1 MFSKNFRLRVAL
13 AATLSIAAA
22 SCVAADSDLDFEDET
37 TRINYS
43 LGYQIGGDFK
53 RQDVEMSAD
62 AIVQG
67 IADAL
72 GDGEPQLSQEEMQ
85 ATLVELK
92 RRVTEAQRELR
103 RNNELQMIEAG
114 KAFMAE
120 NAQKKGV
127 VTTES
132 GLQYRIVEAGA
143 GKSPVATDM
152 VTVNYKGTHTYGAEF
167 DSGEGA
173 QFRLNGVI
181 AGWTEGLQHIRE
193 GGRIEL
199 VIPPELAYG
208 GRGPMAHRT
217 LVFDVELLAVETPPS
232 E

>member
-1 MFSKNFRLRVAL
+1 MLSKNIRLRVAL
-13 AATLSIAAA
+13 AATLSMAVA
-22 SCVAADSDLDFEDET
+22 SCVAADSELDFEDET
-37 TRINYS
+37 TRVNYS

-62 AIVQG
+62 AIIQG

-72 GDGEPQLSQEEMQ
+72 GDGEPQMSQEEMQ
-85 ATLVELK
+85 ATLMELK
-92 RRVTEAQRELR
+92 RKVTEAQRNAR
-103 RNNELQMIEAG
+103 RKNELTLIEDG
-114 KAFMAE
+114 KAYMAE
-120 NAQKKGV
+120 NAQKDGV

-132 GLQYRIVEAGA
+132 GLQYRIVEPGD
-143 GKSPVATDM
+143 GKSPVATDV
-152 VTVNYKGTHTYGAEF
+152 VTVNYRGTHTYGAEF

-173 QFRLNGVI
+173 RFPLNGVI
-181 AGWTEGLQHIRE
+181 AGWTEGLQYVKE

-217 LVFDVELLAVETPPS
+217 LAFDVELLAVESPAA